1 MVDIQTA
8 LSHVLNKNFKD
19 NNFKSLDGNTV
30 NPTLAGAF
38 LGKSLFAVIFA
49 GLLVVV
55 YIGIRFRKIG
65 GVSAGLSAFVAL
77 VHDVIIAFFAC
88 TICGLEIDTNFFAVA
103 LTLFGYSLNAT
114 IVIFDRIR
122 ENRKMLPGLT
132 VREQVNK
139 SISETFM
146 RSLITS
152 LATFLA
158 IVCVVVV
165 AEFFG
170 VTALRSFAI
179 PMSVGVV
186 AGCFSSVFIAGP
198 VWVKWME
205 YAEKRAPKSKKSK
218 AKR

>member
-8 LSHVLNKNFKD
+8 LNHVLDKNFD
-19 NNFKSLDGNTV
+19 ANNFKSLDSNTV

-38 LGKSLFAVIFA
+38 LGKSLFAVAFA

-65 GVSAGLSAFVAL
+65 GVSAGLAALVAL
-77 VHDVIIAFFAC
+77 VHDVIISFFAC
-88 TICGLEIDTNFFAVA
+88 TVFGLEIDANFFAVA

-122 ENRKMLPGLT
+122 DNRKMHPEMT
-132 VREQVNK
+132 VRQQVNK

-152 LATFLA
+152 VATFMA
-158 IVCVVVV
+158 IICVVIV
-165 AEFFG
+165 AELFG

-205 YAEKRAPKSKKSK
+205 YAEKHFSKKGKKS
-218 AKR
+218 